1 MWTKMARERVVM
13 QGLHAHEVCDNAHAD
28 ECHAV
33 YSSPLQYLYIMSFGT
48 VPERTAFLA
57 THAAPVLAP
66 PPAFSAAEN
75 LAASDKNA
83 DIMREAMQD
92 VRQQNMD
99 AGADKKDG
107 ITGRFIAAGTAFAVM
122 AIMRRSLDL
131 FSLCCSALYSLSS
144 SLVRALV
151 RLPVK
156 VPCINNVC
164 MYEYTCIC
172 IYKYM
177 YYIYI
182 YIYVYIYIYIYIN
195 IYI

>member
-1 MWTKMARERVVM
+1 
-13 QGLHAHEVCDNAHAD
+13 
-28 ECHAV
+28 
-33 YSSPLQYLYIMSFGT
+33 MSFGT

-57 THAAPVLAP
+57 SHPVPILAP
-66 PPAFSAAEN
+66 PPALSAAEN

-131 FSLCCSALYSLSS
+131 FSLSLCITLCLFLPREGSREASSQSA
-144 SLVRALV
+144 
-151 RLPVK
+151 
-156 VPCINNVC
+156 
-164 MYEYTCIC
+164 
-172 IYKYM
+172 
-177 YYIYI
+177 
-182 YIYVYIYIYIYIN
+182 VYL
-195 IYI
+195 